1 MLGMSLIDFS
11 QLNDK
16 AIYDLFKAS
25 LTLKRNFNNYSLS
38 QVQVK
43 GIAYLLFFE
52 PSTRTRFSF
61 ESACARSGVHPIVL
75 AGNRGTSLEKGET
88 MEDTVLNLDALR
100 PLFFIIRC
108 PDELNL
114 NELSKKITTPIFNA
128 GWGWKGHPTQALLD
142 ALTLFERW
150 DHLTGKKLLFVGDV
164 KHSRVVSSH
173 VELAKICGYQIG
185 YCAPEYFRPRNT
197 DGIEVFDNIQ
207 SGLKWADAVCALR
220 VQKERHFDLDVR
232 QEFDIENYRQ
242 QFGLNQKTL
251 KFLKPTG
258 WLLHPGPINYGVE
271 LEKEVLADSRSVVLK
286 LVENGMFLRQA
297 IVQNFL
303 NGKS

>member
-1 MLGMSLIDFS
+1 MIDFS
-11 QLNDK
+11 QLNTK

-75 AGNRGTSLEKGET
+75 AGGNGTSLEKGET

-114 NELSKKITTPIFNA
+114 LDLSKKISTPIFNA

-150 DHLTGKKLLFVGDV
+150 DSLADKKFLFVGDI

-173 VELAKICGYQIG
+173 LELARICGYKIG
-185 YCAPEYFRPRNT
+185 YCAPDYFRPKVTNE
-197 DGIEVFDNIQ
+197 IEVFEDIE

-220 VQKERHFDLDVR
+220 VQKERHFDLDV
-232 QEFDIENYRQ
+232 QKAFNVETYRKK
-242 QFGLNQKTL
+242 FGLNQASLQSL
-251 KFLKPTG
+251 KSNG
-258 WLLHPGPINYGVE
+258 WILHPGPINYGVE
-271 LEKEVLADSRSVVLK
+271 LEKEVLNDPRSVVLK